1 MTETIE
7 LLRRASAYI
16 AASVKTDADGEP
28 VTDSDHAAHDFAC
41 ELAHA
46 ADRLAKTVDAE
57 V

>member
-28 VTDSDHAAHDFAC
+28 VTESDHAAHDFAC

-46 ADRLAKTVDAE
+46 ADRLAKTIEAE
-57 V
+57 A